1 MLPLRFFSVGRT
13 MSHTEQNS
21 AWHRT
26 RQRVD
31 VPKYLLPDLPEL
43 TEVDNSTLQP
53 LLWRKILSLG
63 TISILQENSTTSI
76 GSSPKNVGEVHLF

>member
-53 LLWRKILSLG
+53 LL
-63 TISILQENSTTSI
+63 
-76 GSSPKNVGEVHLF
+76 